1 MFADI
6 MKNISLYAIPFLLL
20 VIPLYGMIR
29 KVKVYESFTEG
40 AKEGFTTAIKI
51 IPYLVAILVA
61 IGVFRAS
68 GALNMFTNLLAPI
81 GSWIG
86 MPKEVIPM
94 ALMRPLS
101 GGGSQGIMVDL
112 FKSFGPDSTIGNIAS
127 VISGSTETTF
137 YVLAVYF
144 GAIAVRNSRHALAA
158 GLIAD
163 FVGIVASVI
172 IVRLLMS

>member
-1 MFADI
+1 
-6 MKNISLYAIPFLLL
+6 
-20 VIPLYGMIR
+20 
-29 KVKVYESFTEG
+29 
-40 AKEGFTTAIKI
+40 
-51 IPYLVAILVA
+51 
-61 IGVFRAS
+61 
-68 GALNMFTNLLAPI
+68 MFTDLLAPI

-112 FKSFGPDSTIGNIAS
+112 FKEFGPDSTIGNIAS

-172 IVRLLMS
+172 IVNLLMS

>member
-1 MFADI
+1 MFVDI

-20 VIPLYGMIR
+20 FIPLYGIIR
-29 KVKVYESFTEG
+29 KVKVYEVFTEG

-51 IPYLVAILVA
+51 IPYLVAILVS

-68 GALNMFTNLLAPI
+68 GAMDLLTKALAPI
-81 GSWIG
+81 GEWFG

-112 FKSFGPDSTIGNIAS
+112 FKHYGPDSIIGNIAS

-137 YVLAVYF
+137 YVIAVYF
-144 GAIAVRNSRHALAA
+144 GAIAIRNSRHALAA

-172 IVRLLMS
+172 IVNLMF

>member
-1 MFADI
+1 MFVDI
-6 MKNISLYAIPFLLL
+6 MKNISLHAIPFLLL
-20 VIPLYGMIR
+20 FIPLYGIIR
-29 KVKVYESFTEG
+29 KVKVYEVFTEG
-40 AKEGFTTAIKI
+40 AKEGFTTAVKI
-51 IPYLVAILVA
+51 IPYLVAILVS

-68 GALNMFTNLLAPI
+68 GAMDLLTKALAPI
-81 GSWIG
+81 GEWFG

-112 FKSFGPDSTIGNIAS
+112 FKHYGPDSVIGNIAS

-137 YVLAVYF
+137 YVIAVYF

-172 IVRLLMS
+172 IVNLMF